1 MAGLIPQNI
10 LDQIQERL
18 NIAEVIG
25 GYIPL
30 KKAGRNFRALC
41 PFHHEKT
48 ASFMVNPDKGI
59 YHCFGCGE
67 GGNIFG
73 FVMKFERLDFP
84 EAVKML
90 AQKAGVLIPA
100 NVTAVANS
108 QTDYLYKLNE
118 LASNYYREMLLK
130 LPEAAGARAYLTKR
144 GLNPETVEKF
154 KLGFAP
160 NSWDAFLTYAK
171 SKGIKESWLEKSGF
185 ILPGKEKGYYDRF
198 RDRLIFPIFNTK
210 GQIIAFGGRVLD
222 DSLPKY
228 INSPETPVYI
238 KGHNLYGLNFAAE
251 SIREIDYCLIVEGY
265 LDLITPY
272 LSGFKNIVASLGTS
286 LTVEQVRLIKRYT
299 KNVIIVYDPDMAG
312 EAATLRGLDLFVEED
327 MLVKIINLPQGLDPD
342 DFIRQKGEKE
352 FSLLIEQAL
361 DLFDYKLGLLTA
373 KYNVHDLVQ
382 KTKIVAEMLPT
393 LAKIPNAV
401 LKSGYIKKLS
411 QRILVSEED
420 LLTELKKVKKDYSYL
435 PATPEAGPKSSRS
448 IIPPAEKI
456 LASLMLENKEAVDI
470 VKANLTID
478 DFTHPQ
484 IRKLIQELFELSNQG
499 ESPNPG
505 KLMTYLEDAAVIIPE
520 LVETAECLGDR
531 HKNLSD
537 CIQKLKKDKRK
548 IKLEFIHQQIKLAQA
563 KGDDLELKELVN
575 ECCSL
580 IKQESGN

>member
-10 LDQIQERL
+10 LDQIQDRL

-30 KKAGRNFRALC
+30 KKAGRNFKALC

-48 ASFMVNPDKGI
+48 ASFVVNPDKGI

-84 EAVKML
+84 ETVKML

-100 NVTAVANS
+100 NLTAEANS
-108 QTDYLYKLNE
+108 QTDYLYKINE
-118 LASNYYREMLLK
+118 LASSYYREMLLK
-130 LPEAAGARAYLTKR
+130 SAEAAAARAYLTKR

-160 NSWDAFLTYAK
+160 DSWDGFLNYAK
-171 SKGIKESWLEKSGF
+171 SKGIKESWLEKSGL

-198 RDRLIFPIFNTK
+198 RGRLIFPIFNAK

-222 DSLPKY
+222 DGLPKY

-251 SIREIDYCLIVEGY
+251 SIREKDYCLIVEGY

-272 LSGFKNIVASLGTS
+272 GAGFKNIVASLGTS

-299 KNVIIVYDPDMAG
+299 KNVIMVYDPDLAG

-373 KYNVHDLVQ
+373 KYNLNDLVQ

-401 LKSGYIKKLS
+401 LKSGYLKKLS
-411 QRILVSEED
+411 QRILVGVDD

-435 PATPEAGPKSSRS
+435 PVSPQAEPKVNLS
-448 IIPPAEKI
+448 IPPAEKI
-456 LASLMLENKEAVDI
+456 LASLMLESNETISI
-470 VKANLTID
+470 VKANLSID
-478 DFTHPQ
+478 DFIHPQ
-484 IRKLIQELFELSNQG
+484 IRKLVQELFELNSRG
-499 ESPNPG
+499 ESVNPG
-505 KLMTYLEDAAVIIPE
+505 KLITHLEEGALIIPE

-548 IKLEFIHQQIKLAQA
+548 NRLDFVHQQIKLAQA
-563 KGDDLELKELVN
+563 KGDELGLKELVN

-580 IKQESGN
+580 IKQESGK